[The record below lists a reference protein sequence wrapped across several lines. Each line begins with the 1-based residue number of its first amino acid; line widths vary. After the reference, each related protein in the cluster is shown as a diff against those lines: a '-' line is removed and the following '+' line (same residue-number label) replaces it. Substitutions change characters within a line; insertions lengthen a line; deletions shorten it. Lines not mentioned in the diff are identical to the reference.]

1 MTAERLAKQ
10 IEFIVQI
17 DKLKQIL
24 RQNVIIGS
32 LRNENDAEHSWHL
45 AVMAVLLSEYASK
58 DLDVLKVVKMV
69 LIHDLVEIEA
79 GDTFCYDEKANQD
92 KEAREQRAAEK
103 LFRVLPS
110 DQAQELWELW
120 REFEEVRSIEARF
133 AACMD
138 RLQPLLLNHNT
149 NGHTWR
155 KPGVTSEKV
164 LKRNEILKH
173 VAPPLWEYAKKIIEE
188 SVQKGLLQR

>member
-1 MTAERLAKQ
+1 
-10 IEFIVQI
+10 
-17 DKLKQIL
+17 
-24 RQNVIIGS
+24 
-32 LRNENDAEHSWHL
+32 
-45 AVMAVLLSEYASK
+45 
-58 DLDVLKVVKMV
+58 MV

-92 KEAREQRAAEK
+92 KEEREQRAAEK

-110 DQAQELWELW
+110 DQAQEFWELW

-164 LKRNEILKH
+164 LKRNEILEQ